1 MTTHELTIK
10 GMSCRHCVM
19 HVQKELSKVQN
30 LVVEDVE
37 IGKAR
42 VQFDDAK
49 VTREQ
54 IAQAINAAGYDLAGL
69 M

>member
-1 MTTHELTIK
+1 
-10 GMSCRHCVM
+10 M